1 MRQVTAT
8 IVADIPIES
17 AWEKLSN
24 LELAHYY
31 VPDLTDTKITTD
43 LKQGVGTSR
52 RVSSNRP
59 TIIETVVEWDEG
71 QGFVLALSHDKGD
84 GIPPMFR
91 SAQFQYRI
99 ETESATQTRLTNT
112 LSFEM
117 KWGAVG
123 NLLGSLLMGPM
134 QKMQTQITTGQKLFY
149 ETGEKANRA
158 QVNKLIKEG

>member
-8 IVADIPIES
+8 VVADIPIES

-52 RVSSNRP
+52 RVYSNRP
-59 TIIETVVEWDEG
+59 TISTE
-71 QGFVLALSHDKGD
+71 A
-84 GIPPMFR
+84 
-91 SAQFQYRI
+91 
-99 ETESATQTRLTNT
+99 ESATQTRLTNT

-123 NLLGSLLMGPM
+123 NLMGSLLMGPM